1 VPAQVPPG
9 YTRGPILFVGALLDA
24 RASARMLQSFW
35 DEAGSY
41 GARVLIIAAAS
52 ADPAQAVQM
61 RAWFAESEVDSV
73 DILPVTGRQ
82 SAHDPALV
90 AQVDA
95 ATGILI
101 TDGSPLRFAATLG
114 GTPVAQAIRRANAR
128 GRVVAGVGQ
137 GGAVL
142 CQHMLV
148 PDSASENSLLSYRAR
163 VRFAPGLGLVNRI
176 TLGCAM
182 VAGAQLRV
190 HLPCLLTAVAY
201 NPFLIGVA
209 LDPNSGIVLYANS
222 TLEVFGP
229 GSALIVDGWRIE
241 YSSIA
246 EGESQDP
253 PRVVGAQVHMLEQ
266 GFTFNL
272 DTHLAEGPSES
283 EIPQSGYEAF
293 TSF

>member
-1 VPAQVPPG
+1 MPAQVPPG
-9 YTRGPILFVGALLDA
+9 FTRGPLLFMGPLMDA
-24 RASARMLQSFW
+24 GASARMLQSFW

-41 GARVLIIAAAS
+41 GARVLIVAAAS
-52 ADPAQAVQM
+52 ADYAQAGHM
-61 RAWFAESEVDSV
+61 RAWFAETEVDSV
-73 DILPVTGRQ
+73 EILPVTGRR

-137 GGAVL
+137 GSAVL
-142 CQHMLV
+142 CQHMIVHDAAHEETPL
-148 PDSASENSLLSYRAR
+148 PHRAL

-176 TLGCAM
+176 TLACDAE
-182 VAGAQLRV
+182 AGAQVRT
-190 HLPCLLTAVAY
+190 HLPRLLTAVAY

-209 LDPNSGIVLYANS
+209 LAPNTGIVLYANS

-229 GSALIVDGWRIE
+229 GSALVVDGWRIE

-246 EGESQDP
+246 EEESDAALT
-253 PRVVGAQVHMLEQ
+253 VIGAQIHTLGQ

-272 DTHLAEGPSES
+272 DTHLAEQPPAIEMT
-283 EIPQSGYEAF
+283 QAGYEAY

>member
-1 VPAQVPPG
+1 MPAQVPPG
-9 YTRGPILFVGALLDA
+9 FTRGPIIFMGPLIDA
-24 RASARMLQSFW
+24 RASERMLQSFW

-41 GARVLIIAAAS
+41 GARVLIVAAAS
-52 ADPAQAVQM
+52 ADTAQAEHM
-61 RAWFAESEVDSV
+61 RAWFAETEVDSV
-73 DILPVTGRQ
+73 EILPITGRQ

-90 AQVDA
+90 ARVDA

-142 CQHMLV
+142 CQHIIV
-148 PDSASENSLLSYRAR
+148 HDTAVEPGPLLHRAL
-163 VRFAPGLGLVNRI
+163 VRFAPGLGLVNRV
-176 TLGCAM
+176 TLDCDEE
-182 VAGAQLRV
+182 AGSHFRT
-190 HLPCLLTAVAY
+190 HLPRLLTAVAY

-209 LDPNSGIVLYANS
+209 LDPNTGIVLYANS

-229 GSALIVDGWRIE
+229 GSALVVDGWRIE

-246 EGESQDP
+246 EGDNNAALS
-253 PRVVGAQVHMLEQ
+253 VTGAQIHTLGQ

-272 DTHLAEGPSES
+272 DTHLAEQPPES
-283 EIPQSGYEAF
+283 EIPHAGYEAY